1 MKKKYFG
8 PLFSQNMW
16 AAAKAC
22 TSDKFDYHMRK
33 IEEKSPNAIAWLDE
47 NHPYVWSRSKFGD
60 GCKVDY
66 INNNLSESFNS
77 WVSKTKS
84 FQIVDMLDKIRQMI
98 ISKFD
103 LRRKIGREMKG
114 RIIPSIIST
123 LNDHSKAIKDHE
135 VLRCGDG
142 TAEVTV
148 STIRHPVSLEQM
160 ACSCRSWQV
169 TGKPCSHALAFIATH
184 SRDLEMDDYV
194 HEFYS
199 VEMFRKAYEGVFP
212 PMTSKHLWSRVDLG
226 YKIKKPKLR
235 RKPGRPRVARIKA
248 SGEPGKKKKREC
260 PECHELGH
268 TAKYCQGGPTAS
280 QKKMRLSS
288 NDPNAF
294 ASTSK

>member
-148 STIRHPVSLEQM
+148 STIRHSVSLE
-160 ACSCRSWQV
+160 
-169 TGKPCSHALAFIATH
+169 LI
-184 SRDLEMDDYV
+184 
-194 HEFYS
+194 
-199 VEMFRKAYEGVFP
+199 
-212 PMTSKHLWSRVDLG
+212 
-226 YKIKKPKLR
+226 
-235 RKPGRPRVARIKA
+235 VA
-248 SGEPGKKKKREC
+248 
-260 PECHELGH
+260 
-268 TAKYCQGGPTAS
+268 
-280 QKKMRLSS
+280 
-288 NDPNAF
+288 
-294 ASTSK
+294 

>member
-47 NHPYVWSRSKFGD
+47 NHPS
-60 GCKVDY
+60 
-66 INNNLSESFNS
+66 
-77 WVSKTKS
+77 
-84 FQIVDMLDKIRQMI
+84 
-98 ISKFD
+98 
-103 LRRKIGREMKG
+103 
-114 RIIPSIIST
+114 
-123 LNDHSKAIKDHE
+123 
-135 VLRCGDG
+135 
-142 TAEVTV
+142 
-148 STIRHPVSLEQM
+148 
-160 ACSCRSWQV
+160 
-169 TGKPCSHALAFIATH
+169 
-184 SRDLEMDDYV
+184 
-194 HEFYS
+194 
-199 VEMFRKAYEGVFP
+199 
-212 PMTSKHLWSRVDLG
+212 
-226 YKIKKPKLR
+226 
-235 RKPGRPRVARIKA
+235 
-248 SGEPGKKKKREC
+248 GKKKKREC

>member
-1 MKKKYFG
+1 
-8 PLFSQNMW
+8 
-16 AAAKAC
+16 
-22 TSDKFDYHMRK
+22 
-33 IEEKSPNAIAWLDE
+33 
-47 NHPYVWSRSKFGD
+47 
-60 GCKVDY
+60 
-66 INNNLSESFNS
+66 
-77 WVSKTKS
+77 
-84 FQIVDMLDKIRQMI
+84 
-98 ISKFD
+98 
-103 LRRKIGREMKG
+103 
-114 RIIPSIIST
+114 
-123 LNDHSKAIKDHE
+123 
-135 VLRCGDG
+135 
-142 TAEVTV
+142 
-148 STIRHPVSLEQM
+148 
-160 ACSCRSWQV
+160 
-169 TGKPCSHALAFIATH
+169 
-184 SRDLEMDDYV
+184 MDDYV